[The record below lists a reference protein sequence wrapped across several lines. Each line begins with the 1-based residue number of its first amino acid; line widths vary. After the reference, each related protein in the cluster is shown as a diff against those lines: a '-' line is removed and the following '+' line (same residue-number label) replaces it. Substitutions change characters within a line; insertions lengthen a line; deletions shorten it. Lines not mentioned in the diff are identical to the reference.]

1 MQLCEVARF
10 VSDVP
15 AATASYSKLL
25 GAEPVHASD
34 GIAIFHVDGV
44 TWLLHCVYEPGEG
57 ELPPEDH
64 LAFAAADLDAACAE
78 LTAAGFALARPPA
91 DYDWGRSAYLR
102 DPDGRLIEIALEP
115 AAPGS

>member
-1 MQLCEVARF
+1 MKLCEVARF

-15 AATASYSKLL
+15 AATASYAKLL
-25 GAEPVHASD
+25 GAAPVHADD
-34 GIAIFHVDGV
+34 GIAIFVVEGV

-64 LAFAAADLDAACAE
+64 VAFAVDDLDAACAE
-78 LTAAGFALARPPA
+78 LAAAGLMVERAPA

-102 DPDGRLIEIALEP
+102 DLDGRLIELALE
-115 AAPGS
+115 